1 MLPGADVPYGTRHE
15 IFMSN
20 VFSVTE
26 LNERIKRLLEENF
39 GFFLVEGEV
48 SNLHRPASGHL
59 YFTLKDEKSQI
70 RAVIFRSTFDR
81 KPFLRVGVSL
91 FELEEGMKI
100 LCHARLSVYQPRGEY
115 QLLVDAVEPL
125 GLGALQKAFEQL
137 KARLQAEG
145 LFDIAHKKPIPFLPR
160 RIGVITSPTGA
171 VIKDILHI
179 TRRRFSSVDI
189 LVAPVRVQGLEAP
202 DEIIRAIADMH
213 SVGDVDVIILARGGG
228 SLEDLAPFN
237 NEGVVRAIFNSR
249 IPVVSAIGH
258 ETDYTIADFAADLR
272 APTPSVAAE
281 LVVPVRTD
289 LVATLGSTH
298 AMLINHQRRL
308 MERLREK
315 LRFIEG
321 RLPSPLGRIADLRLA
336 LDERLNRIQ
345 KIHAQKSIF
354 YRQTLF
360 NLTEH
365 LRLLSPAARV
375 KDGRIILENLRKET
389 VAACGR
395 ILTGLR
401 KRVEAAMIMLDSL
414 SPFAVLRRGYS
425 IVRTV
430 PEGAVVKDT
439 EKLAVRD
446 AVDVTLAA
454 GGFKALVTAIYG
466 SERRWRGRSLKKR

>member
-1 MLPGADVPYGTRHE
+1 M
-15 IFMSN
+15 FMRN

-26 LNERIKRLLEENF
+26 LNEQIKRLLEENF
-39 GFFLVEGEV
+39 ALFWVQGEV

-70 RAVIFRSTFDR
+70 RAVIFRSALGK
-81 KPFLRVGVSL
+81 KPFLRTGASL
-91 FELEEGMKI
+91 FDLEEGLSI
-100 LCHARLSVYQPRGEY
+100 LCRARLSVYQPRGEY
-115 QLLVDAVEPL
+115 QLLVDALEPL

-145 LFDIAHKKPIPFLPR
+145 LFDIACKKPIPFLPR

-249 IPVVSAIGH
+249 IPIVSAIGH

-272 APTPSVAAE
+272 APTPSAAAE
-281 LVVPVRTD
+281 LVAPVRTD
-289 LVATLGSTH
+289 LMATLGGMR

-308 MERLREK
+308 IEMLREK
-315 LRFIEG
+315 LRFIER
-321 RLPSPLGRIADLRLA
+321 RLPSPRRRIADLRLTVG
-336 LDERLNRIQ
+336 ERLNRMQ
-345 KIHAQKSIF
+345 KIHAQKRIF
-354 YRQTLF
+354 HRQALF
-360 NLTEH
+360 NLTVH
-365 LRLLSPAARV
+365 LRLLSPAARIR
-375 KDGRIILENLRKET
+375 DGRIILEKLRKET

-395 ILTGLR
+395 TVEGLK
-401 KRVEAAMIMLDSL
+401 KRVEADMIMLDTL

-430 PEGAVVKDT
+430 PEGAVVKDA

-446 AVDVTLAA
+446 AVEVTLTA
-454 GGFKALVTAIYG
+454 GGFQAQVTAIYG
-466 SERRWRGRSLKKR
+466 REQRWQGKNLKKR